1 MGCTGG
7 KATGETNDGKSAKK
21 FYDMS
26 EEEREKAKKK
36 MEEQD
41 KDLKEEKNENED
53 PKLYEMY
60 NWDELIKK
68 LPTEKTKE
76 GRKKRLDLWNQI
88 NEYGNG
94 YVSFKRLSFQLDK
107 YLQLPNVV
115 KNKGPVKLA
124 FIAAC
129 NKFERN
135 GLKIEDNLI
144 EWMEFRIFLVYLRQY
159 FEYWV
164 MFEKLD
170 KSGDHQINFEE
181 FKKAIPKMKEWGYN
195 LTDEEAEKEFKEI
208 NKNNEG
214 TISFEDFCSF
224 AIQRCLDLEDD
235 DGFDDEE
242 LKNLK

>member
-7 KATGETNDGKSAKK
+7 QATGEVNDGKSAKQ
-21 FYDMS
+21 FYDMT
-26 EEEREKAKKK
+26 EEEKEKAKKQ

-68 LPTEKTKE
+68 LPTQKTNE
-76 GRKKRLDLWNQI
+76 DRKKRLALWKQI

-124 FIAAC
+124 FNAAC
-129 NKFERN
+129 NRFERR

-170 KSGDHQINFEE
+170 KSGDHQINLEE
-181 FKKAIPKMKEWGYN
+181 FKKAIPTMEKWGYKMTN
-195 LTDEEAEKEFKEI
+195 EEAEKEFKEI
-208 NKNNEG
+208 DKNNGG
-214 TISFEDFCSF
+214 TISFEEFCSF
-224 AIQRCLDLEDD
+224 AIQKCLDLEDD